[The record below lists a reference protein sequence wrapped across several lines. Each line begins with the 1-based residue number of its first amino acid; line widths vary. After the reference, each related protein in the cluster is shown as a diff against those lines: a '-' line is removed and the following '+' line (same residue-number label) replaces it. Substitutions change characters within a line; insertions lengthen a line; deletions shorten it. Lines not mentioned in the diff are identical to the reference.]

1 MSYFLEME
9 VHQSKKRIFIS
20 QKKHVEEILKK
31 FRMQHCKSVATPL
44 PINMKLSKND
54 GYDKTDE
61 RRYRSLVGTLLYLTA
76 TRPDLIYAKML
87 SRFMNAP
94 SQAHYG
100 AAKWVLRYIRGSA
113 DFGVWFQPCKNE
125 DLVGFVDSGW
135 AGSVDD
141 MKSTAGYAFSLG
153 SGVFSWN
160 PKEQSVVAQSTA
172 EVEFITASSGVDQ
185 AIWLRKILRDLGQKA
200 AASYCHKL

>member
-1 MSYFLEME
+1 MY
-9 VHQSKKRIFIS
+9 I
-20 QKKHVEEILKK
+20 
-31 FRMQHCKSVATPL
+31 A
-44 PINMKLSKND
+44 
-54 GYDKTDE
+54 
-61 RRYRSLVGTLLYLTA
+61 SL
-76 TRPDLIYAKML
+76 L

-125 DLVGFVDSGW
+125 DLVGFVDSDW
-135 AGSVDD
+135 VGSVDD
-141 MKSTAGYAFSLG
+141 MKCTVSYAFSLG

-160 PKEQSVVAQSTA
+160 PKEQSFVAQSTA

-185 AIWLRKILRDLGQKA
+185 AIWLRKILKRFGTKA
-200 AASYCHKL
+200 AASYYHKL